1 MRKNKAARFFSKLFA
16 MAHAQRPAA
25 FAAALF
31 LASPAFAQL
40 GPPAG
45 GGQSSQAAQLPLS
58 GRTSQSNGTV
68 RATENPAPSTT
79 ATVNTENPNL
89 QIQGAYSGS
98 TPSTAKM
105 PFNGKLGLRD
115 AVLRGLSYNLG
126 QTGATNAFRQAE
138 GQMKDARSYL
148 LPNLN
153 GTVTENVQTTDLR
166 ALGFRFNFSG
176 FTIPNVIG
184 PFNYM
189 DARAHVS
196 QTIFDFTQLNNY
208 RASKDAASA
217 NRYFAK
223 DARDL
228 IVLAVGGAYL
238 QAIAAK
244 ARLNSEQAQLNSAN
258 AVYQQ
263 SLQQLQ
269 QGLIAKIEADQNQVQ
284 VLTHQQRLLSLQND
298 LSKQK
303 INLARMIGLPANDQ
317 YVLTDD
323 TASLPAPQLTIE
335 QALQQAYD
343 NRADLKAAEA
353 QLHAAERVHAAAR
366 AERYPALS
374 FNGDIGGIGTTPGQ
388 MATTFTATATLKI
401 PIWQGGKTEGDVE
414 QADATLKQRH
424 AEYDDLKGQIE
435 ADVRSAY
442 LDMQA
447 ATSQVDVAQ
456 RNLQVNKEAL
466 ELTHQKVEAGVEDN
480 VQYVQA
486 QETVNN
492 AEFDYIN
499 SVFAQNI
506 ARLSL
511 ARAMGRAEDA
521 FPNLTKNP

>member
-1 MRKNKAARFFSKLFA
+1 MRIDKATRFLSKFSAGRL
-16 MAHAQRPAA
+16 AA
-25 FAAALF
+25 FAAVLLF
-31 LASPAFAQL
+31 AAPAFAQL

-45 GGQSSQAAQLPLS
+45 SGQSSQAAQLPLS

-79 ATVNTENPNL
+79 ATVNTQNPNL
-89 QIQGAYSGS
+89 QVQGAYSGS
-98 TPSTAKM
+98 TPGAAKM
-105 PFNGKLGLRD
+105 PFDGKLGLRD
-115 AVLRGLSYNLG
+115 AVLRGLAYNLG
-126 QTGATNAFRQAE
+126 QSGATNAFRQAE

-148 LPNLN
+148 LPNLS

-166 ALGFRFNFSG
+166 ALGFRFNLSG
-176 FTIPNVIG
+176 FTIPSVIG

-189 DARAHVS
+189 DARAHLS
-196 QTIFDFTQLNNY
+196 QTIFDFTALNNY
-208 RASKDAASA
+208 RAANDTASA
-217 NRYFAK
+217 NRYFAN

-269 QGLIAKIEADQNQVQ
+269 QGLVAKIEADQNQVQ

-298 LSKQK
+298 LAKQK
-303 INLARMIGLPANDQ
+303 INLARMIGLPANNQ
-317 YVLTDD
+317 YDLTDD
-323 TASLPAPQLTIE
+323 TPSLPAPQMTIE

-366 AERYPALS
+366 AERYPSLS

-388 MATTFTATATLKI
+388 MQTTFTATATLKV
-401 PIWQGGKTEGDVE
+401 PIWQGGKTEGDIE
-414 QADATLKQRH
+414 QSDATLKQRR
-424 AEYDDLKGQIE
+424 AECDDLKGQIE

-447 ATSQVDVAQ
+447 ATSQVDVSQ
-456 RNLQVNKEAL
+456 RNVQVTKEAL
-466 ELTHQKVEAGVEDN
+466 ELTRQKVEAGVVDN

-486 QETVNN
+486 QETVND

-521 FPNLTKNP
+521 FPGLQKNP